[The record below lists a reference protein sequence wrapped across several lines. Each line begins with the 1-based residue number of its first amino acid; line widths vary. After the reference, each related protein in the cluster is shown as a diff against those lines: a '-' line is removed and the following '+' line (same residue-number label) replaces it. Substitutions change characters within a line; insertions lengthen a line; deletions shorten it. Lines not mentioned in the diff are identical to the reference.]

1 MNANVDVDDI
11 TVYSYVEF
19 EHNCK
24 NHGIGVGI
32 VDGTEDLYIE
42 RFMKVADENVTLQAF
57 TCFNAVKG
65 IDNFKDDAKAM
76 KSFYLEK
83 LQRGYKNNTS
93 FRKMFHP
100 LVYDFPIFTGV
111 TKRVLE
117 L

>member
-11 TVYSYVEF
+11 TVYNYVEF
-19 EHNCK
+19 KHNCK

-32 VDGTEDLYIE
+32 VNGTEDLYIE

-65 IDNFKDDAKAM
+65 IDNLKDDPKTM
-76 KSFYLEK
+76 KNYYLEK
-83 LQRGYKNNTS
+83 LQRGYKNNDK

-100 LVYDFPIFTGV
+100 LVYDFPIFTGI

-117 L
+117 I